1 MKKSSINKG
10 ELLIAIT
17 FILVVVMTLLT
28 LYTLYIGTELLMC
41 SELVRDAEE
50 NFGQPMVDKA
60 FVEALKTRTSIR
72 EANFYS
78 SWFYHLNAAIKV
90 LVFLIEGFVT
100 VWIFKFLVF
109 LYEAKVQA
117 ERRRVTK
124 HQKIQ
129 KHM

>member
-1 MKKSSINKG
+1 
-10 ELLIAIT
+10 
-17 FILVVVMTLLT
+17 
-28 LYTLYIGTELLMC
+28 MC
-41 SELVRDAEE
+41 SEIVRDAEE

-60 FVEALKTRTSIR
+60 FIETQEIRTSIR

-90 LVFLIEGFVT
+90 LVFLIESFVT
-100 VWIFKFLVF
+100 VWLFKFF
-109 LYEAKVQA
+109 LFLCEAKVQA
-117 ERRRVTK
+117 ERRAAK